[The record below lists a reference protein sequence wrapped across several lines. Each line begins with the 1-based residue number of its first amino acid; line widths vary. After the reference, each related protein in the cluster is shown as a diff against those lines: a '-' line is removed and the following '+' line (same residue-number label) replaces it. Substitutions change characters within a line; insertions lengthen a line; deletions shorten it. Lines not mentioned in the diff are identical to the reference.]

1 MIHATLPNGHKPGW
15 TDQYK
20 TSMENWG
27 QKSHN
32 CTAQIGRQIST
43 GNVRQIA
50 EKALIGLGAGTMEL
64 LALADQFT
72 MAALKQH
79 CLNTVTPSAIKFW
92 KYFVK
97 NNYQRLTPATQKQLV
112 AKLKLEV
119 LNAHARHKQIREL
132 REIASRERQKVKQR
146 NNSQWSEKA
155 RHPCPWGAGSNYYGH
170 DRRWNERKQQSYEQQ
185 RGINRWRGDRRI
197 EGH

>member
-1 MIHATLPNGHKPGW
+1 MQRSRMGTNLDELTNIKLVWKIEDKNRIIALLKLGVKY
-15 TDQYK
+15 QLEMFAK
-20 TSMENWG
+20 F
-27 QKSHN
+27 
-32 CTAQIGRQIST
+32 
-43 GNVRQIA
+43 A

-185 RGINRWRGDRRI
+185 RGINR
-197 EGH
+197 